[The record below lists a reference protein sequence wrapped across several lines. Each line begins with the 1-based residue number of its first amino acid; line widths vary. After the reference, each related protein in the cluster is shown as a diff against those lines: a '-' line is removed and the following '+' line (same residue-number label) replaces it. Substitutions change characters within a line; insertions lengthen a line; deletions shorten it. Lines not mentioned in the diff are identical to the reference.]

1 MYDTNA
7 FLNTATHG
15 GSVYMHTVRAA
26 YDNIGVPCYLSLDLA
41 NGHTRTFRV
50 CLPQPSSQEEAQ
62 FIRDYFYARIYNI
75 LSILGGVGMRVYPGE
90 RAFARELA
98 ESLPRVFGIG
108 LAKEARQGYAKCVN
122 VADRMNRALGAPAFS
137 FQISEGEAPDLGPVG
152 DCPPGDIVQ
161 DLRTAAGKAMD
172 GLFCGID
179 IGGTDIKLVGVRNG
193 KIHHIKEYDWNPA
206 GFPTID
212 PILQTVCLLVG
223 ASRALLSMPEHPSEA
238 QRLLAG
244 RILDKG
250 TPIQE
255 LGTALAAFEAS
266 LGKIAPLQGIGVS
279 FPDVVVRDRI
289 VGGETHKT
297 KGVREHAADYEREFA
312 RLTRLDLE
320 LGKLCAPEGKV
331 HITNDGHISAYTA
344 AVELAH
350 SPQWEMVRD
359 GIFAHSLGTELGTGW
374 IDASGKVPEF
384 PLEVYNCIIDL
395 GNFPAKALPAQDVR
409 SINNFNTGLSGTL
422 QRYAGQSGA
431 FRLAEAYY
439 RAHAPQAYQRLL
451 ELGLLRW
458 ETPERLTV
466 AVEPKDMRKAFLEH
480 LMGQAEAGMPQAE
493 EIFRTIGEYLAATWL
508 ETETVLAP
516 AAKSRVLF
524 GRFVKRNRC
533 FQLMQE
539 GAKRICP
546 QLQLIAADDE
556 LAFTPLMQQLR
567 AHPNYSVAQFGQAVG
582 AVYFAAAML

>member
-161 DLRTAAGKAMD
+161 DLRTAASKAMD

-179 IGGTDIKLVGVRNG
+179 IGGTDIKLVGVRKG

-320 LGKLCAPEGKV
+320 LGKLCAPNGKV

-344 AVELAH
+344 AVELARETAQPGDVVLL
-350 SPQWEMVRD
+350 SPASTSFDR
-359 GIFAHSLGTELGTGW
+359 FANFMER
-374 IDASGKVPEF
+374 GKVF
-384 PLEVYNCIIDL
+384 KDL
-395 GNFPAKALPAQDVR
+395 VNAL
-409 SINNFNTGLSGTL
+409 
-422 QRYAGQSGA
+422 
-431 FRLAEAYY
+431 
-439 RAHAPQAYQRLL
+439 
-451 ELGLLRW
+451 
-458 ETPERLTV
+458 
-466 AVEPKDMRKAFLEH
+466 K
-480 LMGQAEAGMPQAE
+480 
-493 EIFRTIGEYLAATWL
+493 
-508 ETETVLAP
+508 
-516 AAKSRVLF
+516 
-524 GRFVKRNRC
+524 
-533 FQLMQE
+533 
-539 GAKRICP
+539 
-546 QLQLIAADDE
+546 
-556 LAFTPLMQQLR
+556 
-567 AHPNYSVAQFGQAVG
+567 
-582 AVYFAAAML
+582 

>member
-1 MYDTNA
+1 MYDTSA
-7 FLNTATHG
+7 FLNAAAPG
-15 GSVYMHTVRAA
+15 NSVYMHTIRTA
-26 YDNIGVPCYLSLDLA
+26 YDTIGVPCYLALDMA
-41 NGHTRTFRV
+41 NGGARTFRV
-50 CLPQPSSQEEAQ
+50 RLPQPGSREEAG
-62 FIRDYFYARIYNI
+62 FIRDYFYARVYNI
-75 LSILGGVGMRVYPGE
+75 LSILGGVQMRVYPGE
-90 RAFARELA
+90 GAFARELA
-98 ESLPRVFGIG
+98 AGLPASFGIG
-108 LAKEARQGYAKCVN
+108 QAKEARRGYAKCVN
-122 VADRMNRALGAPAFS
+122 VADRMNRALGASAFS
-137 FQISEGEAPDLGPVG
+137 FRIMEGAE
-152 DCPPGDIVQ
+152 PPLARTANRAAGNIIA
-161 DLRTAAGKAMD
+161 DLRTAAAKAME

-179 IGGTDIKLVGVRNG
+179 IGGTDIKLIGVRNG
-193 KIHHIKEYDWNPA
+193 QIHHIKEYDWNPT
-206 GFPTID
+206 GFAHID
-212 PILQTVCLLVG
+212 PILRTVCLLVR
-223 ASRALLSMPEHPSEA
+223 ASRALLSMPDKPSQG
-238 QRLLAG
+238 QRLLAQ
-244 RILDKG
+244 RILEKE
-250 TPIQE
+250 TPIPVLEAALEE
-255 LGTALAAFEAS
+255 LEAG
-266 LGKIAPLQGIGVS
+266 LGDIRALQGVGVS
-279 FPDVVVRDRI
+279 FPDVVVRNRI

-297 KGVREHAADYEREFA
+297 KGVREHAADYEGEFA
-312 RLTRLDLE
+312 RLTCLDLE

-359 GIFAHSLGTELGTGW
+359 GMFAHSLGTELGTGW
-374 IDASGKVPEF
+374 MDEAGNVPEY

-439 RAHAPQAYQRLL
+439 RADAPQAYQRLL
-451 ELGLLRW
+451 ELGLMRW
-458 ETPERLTV
+458 ESPERLAA

-508 ETETVLAP
+508 ETEAVLAP
-516 AAKSRVLF
+516 AAKSRILF
-524 GRFVKRNRC
+524 GRFVKRHRC
-533 FQLMQE
+533 FQLMQA

-567 AHPNYSVAQFGQAVG
+567 AHPSYSVAQFGQAVG
-582 AVYFAAAML
+582 AVYFAAAIL

>member
-1 MYDTNA
+1 MNDTSA
-7 FLNTATHG
+7 FLNTATQG
-15 GSVYMHTVRAA
+15 GSVFMHTVRAA
-26 YDNIGVPCYLSLDLA
+26 YDTIGAPCYLSLDMA

-50 CLPQPSSQEEAQ
+50 CLPQPGSREEAQ

-75 LSILGGVGMRVYPGE
+75 LSILGGVRMGIYPGE
-90 RAFARELA
+90 SGFARELA
-98 ESLPRVFGIG
+98 AALPAAFGIG
-108 LAKEARQGYAKCVN
+108 QAKEARTGYAKCVN

-137 FQISEGEAPDLGPVG
+137 FQIVEGKAPALSPAQDRGS
-152 DCPPGDIVQ
+152 GDILR
-161 DLRTAAGKAMD
+161 DLRAAAEKAMD

-193 KIHHIKEYDWNPA
+193 RIHHIKEYDWNPA
-206 GFPTID
+206 GFASID
-212 PILQTVCLLVG
+212 PILQTVCLFVR
-223 ASRALLSMPEHPSEA
+223 ASRALLSMPAHPSEA
-238 QRLLAG
+238 QRLLAA
-244 RILDKG
+244 RILDKE
-250 TPIQE
+250 TPIQALE
-255 LGTALAAFEAS
+255 AALTALEAG
-266 LGKIAPLQGIGVS
+266 LAELTPLQGIGVS
-279 FPDVVVRDRI
+279 FPDVVVRNRI

-320 LGKLCAPEGKV
+320 LGKLCAPNGRV

-359 GIFAHSLGTELGTGW
+359 GMFAHSLGTELGTGW

-409 SINNFNTGLSGTL
+409 SINNFNTGLPGTL

-451 ELGLLRW
+451 ELGLMRW
-458 ETPERLTV
+458 ETPERLA
-466 AVEPKDMRKAFLEH
+466 AVVGPKDMRKAFLEH
-480 LMGQAEAGMPQAE
+480 LTGQAEAGMPQAE

-533 FQLMQE
+533 FELMRE
-539 GAKRICP
+539 GAKRVYP

-567 AHPNYSVAQFGQAVG
+567 AHPSYSVAQFGQAVG
-582 AVYFAAAML
+582 AVYFAAAIL

>member
-1 MYDTNA
+1 
-7 FLNTATHG
+7 
-15 GSVYMHTVRAA
+15 
-26 YDNIGVPCYLSLDLA
+26 
-41 NGHTRTFRV
+41 
-50 CLPQPSSQEEAQ
+50 
-62 FIRDYFYARIYNI
+62 
-75 LSILGGVGMRVYPGE
+75 MR
-90 RAFARELA
+90 
-98 ESLPRVFGIG
+98 
-108 LAKEARQGYAKCVN
+108 N
-122 VADRMNRALGAPAFS
+122 
-137 FQISEGEAPDLGPVG
+137 
-152 DCPPGDIVQ
+152 
-161 DLRTAAGKAMD
+161 
-172 GLFCGID
+172 
-179 IGGTDIKLVGVRNG
+179 
-193 KIHHIKEYDWNPA
+193 
-206 GFPTID
+206 
-212 PILQTVCLLVG
+212 
-223 ASRALLSMPEHPSEA
+223 
-238 QRLLAG
+238 
-244 RILDKG
+244 
-250 TPIQE
+250 
-255 LGTALAAFEAS
+255 
-266 LGKIAPLQGIGVS
+266 
-279 FPDVVVRDRI
+279 RI

-320 LGKLCAPEGKV
+320 LGKLCAPNGRV

-359 GIFAHSLGTELGTGW
+359 GMFAHSLGTELGTGW

-409 SINNFNTGLSGTL
+409 SINNFNTGLPGTL

-451 ELGLLRW
+451 ELGLMRW
-458 ETPERLTV
+458 ETPERLA
-466 AVEPKDMRKAFLEH
+466 AVVGPKDMRKAFLEH
-480 LMGQAEAGMPQAE
+480 LTGQAEAGMPQAE

-533 FQLMQE
+533 FELMRE
-539 GAKRICP
+539 GAKRVYP

-567 AHPNYSVAQFGQAVG
+567 AHPSYSVAQFGQAVG
-582 AVYFAAAML
+582 AVYFAAAIL